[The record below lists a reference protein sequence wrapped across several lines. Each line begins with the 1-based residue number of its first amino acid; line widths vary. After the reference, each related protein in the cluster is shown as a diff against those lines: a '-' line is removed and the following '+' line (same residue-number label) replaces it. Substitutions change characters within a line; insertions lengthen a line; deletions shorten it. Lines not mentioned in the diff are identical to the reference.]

1 MELNLD
7 TKPQIVMNSRIVN
20 AQSAELALNRSIC
33 ASFPPLS
40 PPLLD
45 DAGGIVIARID
56 ISIIVRLRY
65 YRAGILSRNR
75 NSSRIRSIFLC
86 YLPRLPRWWRL
97 SSEWRIITAN
107 RRTIAGRRG
116 RIKVHEEGAKETG
129 NWIRLFARS
138 LCDSNLTNHHHHPL
152 CLSSC

>member
-1 MELNLD
+1 MRL
-7 TKPQIVMNSRIVN
+7 
-20 AQSAELALNRSIC
+20 
-33 ASFPPLS
+33 FPSPFP

-75 NSSRIRSIFLC
+75 NPSRIRSIFLC

-129 NWIRLFARS
+129 NWKTAIRSFFVRFE
-138 LCDSNLTNHHHHPL
+138 SNEPSSSPPLPVVVLITKFCQTPYRITYIHITNRRN
-152 CLSSC
+152 